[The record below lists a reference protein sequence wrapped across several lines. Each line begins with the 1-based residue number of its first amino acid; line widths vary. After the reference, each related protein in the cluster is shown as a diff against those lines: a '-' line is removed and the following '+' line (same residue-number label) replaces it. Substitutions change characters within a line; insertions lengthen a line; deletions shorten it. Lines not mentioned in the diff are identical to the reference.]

1 MKPTNRIALNMPKTL
16 AEIRQRRM
24 DVEQMIVSE
33 RTTVIQK
40 LHRHFYPILQTERA
54 RMDVYLRYAIRAVVM
69 AEYGTKLFHI
79 LSEIIRFIR
88 R

>member
-16 AEIRQRRM
+16 TEIRQRRM
-24 DVEQMIVSE
+24 DVEQEIDNE
-33 RTTVIQK
+33 RKTVIQK

-54 RMDVYLRYAIRAVVM
+54 RMDVYLKYAIRGVVM
-69 AEYGTKLFHI
+69 IEYGTKLFRI
-79 LSEIIRFIR
+79 LSEITRFIR